1 VTGSDGVV
9 RIPSGEQGMNLRL
22 LHFRAIRSSRATAIF
37 LVCCLSTLAQAQV
50 GVHFKNFRDATF
62 RVETIALPA
71 VTAAASQF
79 IFRPAGFGTGA
90 EGYGYHYGVSLAD
103 NVNGKVM
110 RKFVFAA
117 ASGHLDHY
125 KAMEKGI
132 IFRRILNA
140 TGHTIFVDPQSE
152 NKSFNWSGLPASLA
166 SAALSNGYQ
175 PSEQRTWSAT
185 LQRVGSN
192 SAGYLIG
199 DMFAEFRSAGCA
211 VPLLHRLLGC
221 K

>member
-1 VTGSDGVV
+1 MS
-9 RIPSGEQGMNLRL
+9 LRL
-22 LHFRAIRSSRATAIF
+22 LHLVAGRSSRAAMI
-37 LVCCLSTLAQAQV
+37 LAVCCLCTLAQAQT
-50 GVHFKNFRDATF
+50 GIYFKDFRDATF
-62 RVETIALPA
+62 RVETLAMPA
-71 VTAAASQF
+71 VTTAASQF
-79 IFRPAGFGTGA
+79 VFKPAGFGTGA

-103 NVNGKVM
+103 NVNGKFM

-117 ASGHLDHY
+117 ASGHQDHY
-125 KAMEKGI
+125 QAMEKGT

-140 TGHTIFVDPQSE
+140 AGHTIFVDPQSE

-166 SAALSNGYQ
+166 SAASSNAYQ
-175 PSEQRTWSAT
+175 PSEQRTWSAA

-199 DMFAEFRSAGCA
+199 DMFTEFRSAGCV